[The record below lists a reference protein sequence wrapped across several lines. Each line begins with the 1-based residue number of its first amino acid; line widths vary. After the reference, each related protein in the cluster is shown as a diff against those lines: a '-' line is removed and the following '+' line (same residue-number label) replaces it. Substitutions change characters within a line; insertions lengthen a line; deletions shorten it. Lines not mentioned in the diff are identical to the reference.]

1 MKMALN
7 TKQLGVVQA
16 ATDVF
21 LRYGFART
29 TMADIAQAAGMSR
42 PALYLVFP
50 SKDDV
55 FSAVVHTMSHQA
67 LSELRTALS
76 AMPTV
81 SEKLLFACTNWGSR
95 GYDLVRRY
103 PDSKDILDLS
113 FAAVREV
120 YSDFQALLVE
130 LLAETGTKTVV
141 SSTLDDLAR
150 VIIYSIRGFTEV
162 AKDSEAFVAMI
173 ETQVRLVIHALEL
186 GADGRVLIQPQTA
199 RRSPRPSPSTM
210 KTRLKE

>member
-1 MKMALN
+1 MEMALT

-16 ATDVF
+16 ATEVF

-29 TMADIAQAAGMSR
+29 TMADLAQAAGMSR

-55 FSAVVHTMSHQA
+55 FSAVIHTMGHQL
-67 LSELRTALS
+67 LSEIRTAL
-76 AMPTV
+76 ATMPTV
-81 SEKLLFACTNWGSR
+81 GEKLLFACRNWGAK
-95 GYDLVRRY
+95 GYDLVRQY

-120 YSDFQALLVE
+120 FSEFQALLVE
-130 LLAETGTKTVV
+130 LLAETGRETVV
-141 SSTLDDLAR
+141 SSTLDDLAL

-186 GADGRVLIQPQTA
+186 G
-199 RRSPRPSPSTM
+199 
-210 KTRLKE
+210 E